1 MTSIVPETGTPWI
14 IAHRGARD
22 EAPENTCSAFERAL
36 TYPIDGIE
44 LDVQMS
50 RDGLVVVYHDW
61 TIRRLARRG
70 RYVFALDREEL
81 AALDW
86 GAWFHPDFAGEPMPT
101 LGGILSRLGPRTRW
115 LIEIKSHPAERESGR
130 IGRLAENVL
139 ALVEEH
145 CHALPAEQIHIL
157 SFDPEV
163 LLQAARLA
171 PRWRYVLNLT
181 REMSN
186 SGLKENHKALA
197 HLWAVDEQIG
207 RLSGNLVRQ
216 AREAG
221 LKVFTYT
228 CNTVRQVR
236 KALDLGV
243 DAILTDRPGWL
254 SSRFLSTRH

>member
-115 LIEIKSHPAERESGR
+115 LIEIKSHPADTAWPWWRNIATPCRRSR
-130 IGRLAENVL
+130 SISFRLTLKSCCRQRAW
-139 ALVEEH
+139 H
-145 CHALPAEQIHIL
+145 PGGGMSSILPARCPI
-157 SFDPEV
+157 PV
-163 LLQAARLA
+163 
-171 PRWRYVLNLT
+171 
-181 REMSN
+181 
-186 SGLKENHKALA
+186 
-197 HLWAVDEQIG
+197 
-207 RLSGNLVRQ
+207 
-216 AREAG
+216 
-221 LKVFTYT
+221 
-228 CNTVRQVR
+228 
-236 KALDLGV
+236 
-243 DAILTDRPGWL
+243 
-254 SSRFLSTRH
+254 